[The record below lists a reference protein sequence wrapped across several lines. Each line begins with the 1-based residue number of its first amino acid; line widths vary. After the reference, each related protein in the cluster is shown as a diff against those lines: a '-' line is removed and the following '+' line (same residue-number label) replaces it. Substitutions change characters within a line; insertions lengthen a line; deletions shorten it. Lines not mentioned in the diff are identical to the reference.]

1 MRKLLFAAML
11 IPVGAWAHPG
21 HGDTAHYFLG
31 GTHTVS
37 GAHELIAN
45 PYFAAAL
52 LLASAGVLCTGAL
65 RARTRAR
72 SLKHPRPRD

>member
-1 MRKLLFAAML
+1 MRKFLIAVTF

-21 HGDTAHYFLG
+21 HGDTAHYLLG
-31 GTHTVS
+31 GTHGES
-37 GAHELIAN
+37 GAHEWVAN

-52 LLASAGVLCTGAL
+52 LLASAGVLCTSAL